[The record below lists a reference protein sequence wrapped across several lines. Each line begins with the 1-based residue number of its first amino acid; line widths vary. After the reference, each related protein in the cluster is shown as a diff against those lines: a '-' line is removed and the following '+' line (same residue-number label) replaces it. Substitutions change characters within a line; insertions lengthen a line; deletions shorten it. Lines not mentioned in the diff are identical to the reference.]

1 MEASVQQNIDAWC
14 LLFRMSGVSTT
25 SVIRKKQGCQWTI
38 VPKEKR
44 TQLSKRGFLTSK
56 KDIFSTSFNDIF
68 QWRSKFFLFSF
79 TTGEHD
85 FQNKLTLVENVDVS
99 TKWSTLGVVSNWFL
113 NARLVHEKKSV
124 LNFWSLVC
132 QFKDFM
138 QKGYNSSKI
147 KSKRGHFAKNG
158 VL

>member
-1 MEASVQQNIDAWC
+1 MRIFQRLYSKK
-14 LLFRMSGVSTT
+14 T
-25 SVIRKKQGCQWTI
+25 SLKFSLQGCQWTI

-68 QWRSKFFLFSF
+68 QWRSKFFPFSF

-85 FQNKLTLVENVDVS
+85 FQNKLTIVENVGVS

-138 QKGYNSSKI
+138 QKGCKSSKI